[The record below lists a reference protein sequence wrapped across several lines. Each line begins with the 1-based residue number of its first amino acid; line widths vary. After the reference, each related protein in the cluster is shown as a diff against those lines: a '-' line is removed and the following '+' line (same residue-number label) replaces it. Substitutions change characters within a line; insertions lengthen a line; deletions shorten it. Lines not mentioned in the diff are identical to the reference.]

1 MDLSKSKIAVTG
13 ATGFI
18 GRYIVSVLLQ
28 RGAHVIGVVRNPSRV
43 PSLAKMGVELRK
55 ADLAN
60 VEELTLGFKG
70 ADAVISN
77 AAAIALIGGKNN
89 RKALIESNVQGTRN
103 VFQAVLAAGVGRM
116 VTTSSAVVY
125 RPKASHFYAETDP
138 LRSADDPWNP
148 FNAYAVSKACAEQA
162 SWQIA
167 AQHGIAH
174 TAIRPHT
181 VYGAFDEA
189 SFMVWF
195 KRLLSVPV
203 VSVYPAFTYL
213 PFVYGADVAEAM
225 CLALERPISVGK
237 AYNIAGPPG
246 EVSLWD
252 FLDAW
257 REAGGKVPSLLLP
270 LPLPMRRAYDIELA
284 KRELGWKP
292 RPLLEGCRELLEME
306 RRAQS
311 PEI

>member
-18 GRYIVSVLLQ
+18 GRYIVRGLLQ
-28 RGAHVIGVVRNPSRV
+28 RGAHVIGVVRNPARV
-43 PSLAKMGVELRK
+43 PALAKMGVELRK

-60 VEELTLGFKG
+60 VDELTIGFKG

-77 AAAIALIGGKNN
+77 AAAIALIGGQNN

-103 VFQAVLAAGVGRM
+103 VFQAVIAAGVGRM

-125 RPKASHFYAETDP
+125 RTKADHYYSETDP
-138 LRSADDPWNP
+138 LRTADDAWTP
-148 FNAYAVSKACAEQA
+148 FNAYAVSKACAEQE
-162 SWQIA
+162 SWRIA
-167 AQHGIAH
+167 AKHGIAH

-181 VYGAFDEA
+181 VYGAFDQT

-195 KRLLSVPV
+195 KRLMSAPG
-203 VSVYPAFTYL
+203 VSVYPVFTYL
-213 PFVYGADVAEAM
+213 PFVYGGDVAEAM
-225 CLALERPISVGK
+225 CLALEKPVSSGK

-257 REAGGKVPSLLLP
+257 REAGGRVPTVLLP
-270 LPLPMRRAYDIELA
+270 IPIPMRREYNIELA
-284 KRELGWKP
+284 RRDLGWKT
-292 RPLLEGCRELLEME
+292 RSLLEGCRELLEME
-306 RRAQS
+306 RSA
-311 PEI
+311 